1 MAESFY
7 DILGVPRDADA
18 KAIRGAYRRLA
29 RRYHP
34 DVNPGDKS
42 AEERFKK
49 VNEAYEVLSDKK
61 LRKDYDEFGDQ
72 WRHADD
78 IRKAGVGAGGRRGA
92 TYADFGNGGPGG
104 SSIFDFFD
112 MGGMGY
118 GGAGAR
124 QRGVVSHE
132 GSVEITLEEAYRGTT
147 RVITLSPTMPGTE
160 SRRLE
165 VKVPAGIHDGG
176 KIRLRPD
183 DSTDVTLTVRVLPD
197 PRFRREGANLHTEV
211 SVGLLDAV
219 LGGEVEVPTM
229 TGRVA
234 LKIPRGTQNGRSF
247 RIAGKGMPRSG
258 GSGHGD
264 LFATVKVRL
273 PESLSDEERQLFE
286 QLRSLRSGAGER
298 TTAGTGG

>member
-7 DILGVPRDADA
+7 DVLEVPRDADA
-18 KAIRGAYRRLA
+18 KAIRSAYRRLA
-29 RRYHP
+29 RRHHP
-34 DVNPGDKS
+34 DVNSGDKS

-78 IRKAGVGAGGRRGA
+78 IRKAGMGAGGRRGA

-104 SSIFDFFD
+104 SSMFDFFD
-112 MGGMGY
+112 MGGMGF

-132 GSVEITLEEAYRGTT
+132 GAIEVTLEEAYRGTT
-147 RVITLSPTMPGTE
+147 RVITLSPTMSGTE

-165 VKVPAGIHDGG
+165 VRVPAGIHDGG

-197 PRFRREGANLHTEV
+197 SRFRREGANLHTEV
-211 SVGLLDAV
+211 SVDLLDAV

-234 LKIPRGTQNGRSF
+234 LKVPPGTQNGRSF
-247 RIAGKGMPRSG
+247 RIAGKGMPKSG
-258 GSGHGD
+258 GAGHGD

-273 PESLSDEERQLFE
+273 PESLSDEERRLFE
-286 QLRSLRSGAGER
+286 QLRSTRSGEGEP
-298 TTAGTGG
+298 TTAGRGD